1 MTLDMDKWQQTARF
15 AGGRKTRT
23 LLPDPEPR
31 TRSYTIFS
39 VDDHVVEPPSTFEG
53 RIPQQYIARAP
64 RVIDLESGGQAWL
77 YDEKVL
83 PQVGLSAVAGRP
95 IEEMS
100 YDPTRFDE
108 MRRGTWDVRERIRD
122 MDLNGIY
129 ASVNFPSHLA
139 GFAGGRLQLTTSDA
153 DLAFAVFQAYN
164 DWHLE
169 EWCATEPDRLI
180 PVQLP
185 WLLDPER
192 GAAEIRRNAERGF
205 RAVTFP
211 EAPHHLGLPSIYSGH
226 WDPILQA
233 CAETETVV
241 CLHVGSGGALPS
253 TAPGAP
259 SDVTSILFGL
269 SALQTAVDFLYS
281 LIPVRFPTIKICL
294 SEGGIGWV
302 SGLIDRLEHAGK
314 YSDLFGT
321 WTGCDVKPAEAL
333 RRNFWF
339 CALDD
344 PSSFSQVDVIG
355 PTKILVEVD
364 YPHMDTSWPDSQNL
378 FRRSFA
384 GLSEDTIEMITWK
397 NASELFGVEIPL
409 AVRIDPNCF

>member
-180 PVQLP
+180 QFSCHGCLIQNAVQRKSG
-185 WLLDPER
+185 ETR
-192 GAAEIRRNAERGF
+192 KEGF
-205 RAVTFP
+205 
-211 EAPHHLGLPSIYSGH
+211 
-226 WDPILQA
+226 
-233 CAETETVV
+233 
-241 CLHVGSGGALPS
+241 ALS
-253 TAPGAP
+253 
-259 SDVTSILFGL
+259 
-269 SALQTAVDFLYS
+269 
-281 LIPVRFPTIKICL
+281 RFPRRHITLDCRRSIPAT
-294 SEGGIGWV
+294 GI
-302 SGLIDRLEHAGK
+302 
-314 YSDLFGT
+314 
-321 WTGCDVKPAEAL
+321 
-333 RRNFWF
+333 
-339 CALDD
+339 
-344 PSSFSQVDVIG
+344 PSSRPAQRPRQLCVSM
-355 PTKILVEVD
+355 LVPEE
-364 YPHMDTSWPDSQNL
+364 PCRARHPALLPM
-378 FRRSFA
+378 
-384 GLSEDTIEMITWK
+384 
-397 NASELFGVEIPL
+397 
-409 AVRIDPNCF
+409 